1 MIDSIYD
8 FILNTLLGNP
18 SFEGAETMAMLLTY
32 TTIIMCFMLLIK
44 IMMCVPVL
52 NIKFSPLNKFFIYA
66 KAYKK
71 TFFALPK

>member
-44 IMMCVPVL
+44 IMMWAF
-52 NIKFSPLNKFFIYA
+52 N
-66 KAYKK
+66 
-71 TFFALPK
+71 

>member
-18 SFEGAETMAMLLTY
+18 TFKGAETMAMLLTY

-44 IMMCVPVL
+44 ITL
-52 NIKFSPLNKFFIYA
+52 WAFGLGFKWTKIRK
-66 KAYKK
+66 
-71 TFFALPK
+71 

>member
-44 IMMCVPVL
+44 IMMWAFNLGFKWVR
-52 NIKFSPLNKFFIYA
+52 IRR
-66 KAYKK
+66 
-71 TFFALPK
+71 